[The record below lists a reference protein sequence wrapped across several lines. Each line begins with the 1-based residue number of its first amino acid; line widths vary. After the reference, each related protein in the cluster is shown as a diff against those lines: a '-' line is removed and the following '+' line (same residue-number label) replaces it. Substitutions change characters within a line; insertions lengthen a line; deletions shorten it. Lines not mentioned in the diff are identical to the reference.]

1 MVQTAYDHIC
11 GTGMVAILRGIEESH
26 LEAVMDAL
34 YAGGVRCVEI
44 TMNTP
49 GALRLIEKAA
59 AGYRGRVSI
68 GAGTVLEETS
78 ARLAILAG
86 ADFVLAP
93 TLSIPMI
100 EMCALYNCLAVPG
113 AFSPTEV
120 LQAWRAGA
128 RIVKVFPCGS
138 VGPRYI
144 KELKGPLAQVRMMAV
159 GGVNLDTAG
168 EFFKAGVCSLGVG
181 ASLFDPKLAREGR
194 YDEIQHRAAEF
205 MAIAGKHV
213 AGQEEKPL
221 GIA

>member
-1 MVQTAYDHIC
+1 MTQTAYDHIC
-11 GTGMVAILRGIEESH
+11 GTGMVAILRGIEERH
-26 LEAVMDAL
+26 LDAVMSAL
-34 YAGGVRCVEI
+34 YAGGIRCVEI

-59 AGYRGRVSI
+59 AGYRGSVSI

-93 TLSIPMI
+93 TLSLPMI
-100 EMCALYNCLAVPG
+100 EMCALYDCLAVPG

-144 KELKGPLAQVRMMAV
+144 KELKGPLSQVRMMAV
-159 GGVNLDTAG
+159 GGVDLDTARD
-168 EFFKAGVCSLGVG
+168 FFKAGACSLGVG
-181 ASLFDPKLAREGR
+181 SSLFDPKLAREGR
-194 YDEIQHRAAEF
+194 FEEIQRRAARFVE
-205 MAIAGKHV
+205 IAGEHV
-213 AGQEEKPL
+213 ESGQVKDSVR
-221 GIA
+221 